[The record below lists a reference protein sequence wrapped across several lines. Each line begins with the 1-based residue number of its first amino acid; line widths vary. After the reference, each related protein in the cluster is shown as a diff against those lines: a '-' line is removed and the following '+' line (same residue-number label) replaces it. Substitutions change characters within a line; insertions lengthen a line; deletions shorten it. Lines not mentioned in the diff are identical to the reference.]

1 MGLISAVV
9 NNLSCGANSQLGTG
23 TKFCPQDIENPTVVV
38 FAEKGTKF
46 APSDDLTLSAI
57 QTLQQNGKLIVLSGV
72 VSFTDNTAENT
83 AWWCNGSTSDSG
95 SLSLGSNPSG
105 ATWSSDFGRSEM
117 SDD

>member
-46 APSDDLTLSAI
+46 APSDDLTLSAV
-57 QTLQQNGKLIVLSGV
+57 QAFLFFL
-72 VSFTDNTAENT
+72 A
-83 AWWCNGSTSDSG
+83 
-95 SLSLGSNPSG
+95 
-105 ATWSSDFGRSEM
+105 
-117 SDD
+117 

>member
-46 APSDDLTLSAI
+46 APSDDLTLSAL
-57 QTLQQNGKLIVLSGV
+57 QELQQKGKLIVYEGNDASGRYRHDPCFRTPRPRRRRIPNRTQMAV
-72 VSFTDNTAENT
+72 CRKFKI
-83 AWWCNGSTSDSG
+83 
-95 SLSLGSNPSG
+95 
-105 ATWSSDFGRSEM
+105 
-117 SDD
+117 